1 MLSWNEIRHRAIGF
15 SRENRDKTSEES
27 DKQSFWNDFF
37 HIFGIK
43 RSAVA
48 SFEDPVKKLS
58 GNLGKIDLFWPGKL
72 LVEHKSAGQD
82 LDKAH
87 AQGMAYI
94 RGLIDSGRQKE
105 VPRWLIVSDF
115 KRIALHDLEPE
126 QDPDLPLFKRQPP
139 SIVFPLEDL
148 PLCLLHRLQAAQARS
163 RRPRQHRG
171 RRTHGETPRRP
182 TCRWFLRP

>member
-1 MLSWNEIRHRAIGF
+1 MADGGILTMGFGLAHACHYGYSHSRHVPTRMLSWNEIRHRAIGF

-27 DKQSFWNDFF
+27 EKQSFWNEFF

-48 SFEDPVKKLS
+48 SFEEPVKKLS

-87 AQGMAYI
+87 AQGMEYI
-94 RGLIDSGRQKE
+94 RGLVDSGREKE

-115 KRIALHDLEPE
+115 KRIALHDLESE
-126 QDPDLPLFKRQPP
+126 QGAKGLVYPKFFATL
-139 SIVFPLEDL
+139 
-148 PLCLLHRLQAAQARS
+148 
-163 RRPRQHRG
+163 RR
-171 RRTHGETPRRP
+171 
-182 TCRWFLRP
+182 